1 MKLFIVESPK
11 KCKTLKKYLGADY
24 KLASSMGHIRQIPPK
39 GINIDIKNDFTPTF
53 EVPDRQKKNVKELK
67 ELATQADEI
76 FLATD
81 PDREGEAISWHLY
94 DILPKKDQAKCTRVA
109 FDEITKKAVLE
120 AVKNKRDIDM
130 NLVNAQK
137 ARQILDRLIG
147 YKVSPVLWYTAKI
160 SGSSAG
166 RVQSIALRLVC
177 DRQKEIDAFIPEDYW
192 FVEADLKAAK
202 GKFWARVVTKH
213 TDNRYKDEK
222 LADKDL
228 IALKEASYK
237 ITDIERK
244 EKSNSPYPP
253 FDTPT
258 LQSASANAF
267 GWSLK
272 KSKTIAQ
279 KLYEQGLVTYI
290 RTDSF
295 NISDEAIEQVRGMI
309 KSGCPAEYLPK
320 KANVYK
326 KKSKAAAQEA
336 HECIRPTDVNNKG
349 DDIDDND
356 EKKMYDLIR
365 RRFVACQM
373 TPQIVDQLIYNI
385 EANSGH
391 KLIARGQTIKFDGWS
406 KVYTFSKTKEE
417 ILPEACKGD
426 SLELKDLKKSKHS
439 TKPPSRFNESS
450 LTKKLDE
457 EGVGRPSTRDT
468 IITAI
473 QDKGYVEKEQGKGK
487 GRGLVA
493 TILGMKIIDYLTP
506 SFKDFFM
513 DIGYTVQIEDE
524 LFDVA
529 EGKKQYL
536 DVINGFYAILMDHIG
551 NAQKDAP
558 QIEKKSMGVKCP
570 VCKENEI
577 SERDGRF
584 GKFFSCD
591 GYPKCK
597 TIFVQNEDGKFSIKQ
612 KATVKKLGRPCPECE
627 KKGRKGELVER
638 KNKSDGN
645 VFIGCNQY
653 PKCRYSE
660 SVEKQVAKD

>member
-11 KCKTLKKYLGADY
+11 KCKTLKKYLGAEY
-24 KLASSMGHIRQIPPK
+24 RLASSMGHIRQIPPK
-39 GINIDIKNDFTPTF
+39 GINIDIKNDFTPVF
-53 EVPDRQKKNVKELK
+53 EIPDRQKKNVKELK
-67 ELATQADEI
+67 ELAAQADEI
-76 FLATD
+76 ILATD

-109 FDEITKKAVLE
+109 FDEITKKAVLD
-120 AVKNKRDIDM
+120 AVKNKRNIDM

-147 YKVSPVLWYTAKI
+147 YKVSPVLWYTAHI

-192 FVEADLKAAK
+192 FVEADLEADK
-202 GKFWARVVTKH
+202 GRFWARVITKH

-228 IALKEASYK
+228 EALKKASYK
-237 ITDIERK
+237 IADIERK
-244 EKSNSPYPP
+244 EKSNPPYPP

-295 NISDEAIEQVRGMI
+295 NIADEALEQVRSMI
-309 KSGCPAEYLPK
+309 KNGCPAEYLPK
-320 KANVYK
+320 HANVYK

-373 TPQIVDQLIYNI
+373 TPQIIDQLIYNI

-417 ILPEACKGD
+417 VLPDACKGD

-439 TKPPSRFNESS
+439 TKPPARYNESS

-457 EGVGRPSTRDT
+457 EGVGRPSTRDA
-468 IITAI
+468 IITSI
-473 QDKGYVEKEQGKGK
+473 QDKGYVEKEKGKGK

-529 EGKKQYL
+529 EGKKPYL
-536 DVINGFYAILMDHIG
+536 DVINGFYTILMDHIG
-551 NAQKDAP
+551 KAQKDAP
-558 QIEKKSMGVKCP
+558 PKEKKSIGLKCP
-570 VCKENEI
+570 ICKENEI
-577 SERDGRF
+577 VERDGRF

-597 TIFVQNEDGKFSIKQ
+597 TVFVKDEDGKFSVKQ
-612 KATVKKLGRPCPECE
+612 KSTVKKLDRPCPECE

-638 KNKSDGN
+638 KNKSDGS

-660 SVEKQVAKD
+660 SVEDSTVKD